1 MIPRASF
8 WKSEGRLLQGLLWLI
23 SALFICIMVITW
35 KASEKAHPVL
45 LDLETG
51 KPVAERPAL

>member
-8 WKSEGRLLQGLLWLI
+8 WKSEGRLLQSLLWLI
-23 SALFICIMVITW
+23 SALFIAIMIVTW
-35 KASEKAHPVL
+35 RAAEKAAPVM

-51 KPVAERPAL
+51 KPVAERPVL